1 MKRLPLLLLA
11 VLALSAAAAPPRIGR
26 LFMSPSERAG
36 LDRLRDAGGRIE
48 PPPAPAPAPAPEAG
62 AAPLPPPPPPPMV
75 VTGIV
80 QRSDGRSTV
89 WINNTPQND
98 QQVGAANGA
107 PAVTV
112 MLPSGQRATLKA
124 GQAVDV
130 ATGVVGDVRSQ

>member
-1 MKRLPLLLLA
+1 MKTWPTLLIA
-11 VLALSAAAAPPRIGR
+11 ALALPAAAEPPRIGR
-26 LFMSPSERAG
+26 LFMTPSERAD
-36 LDRLRDAGGRIE
+36 LNRLRDAGGRIE
-48 PPPAPAPAPAPEAG
+48 PAPAAPQAPVAG
-62 AAPLPPPPPPPMV
+62 TEPLPPAPPPPMV

-89 WINNTPQND
+89 WINNTAQDD
-98 QQVGAANGA
+98 QQVGTANGA

-130 ATGVVGDVRSQ
+130 ATGTVGDVRAQ

>member
-1 MKRLPLLLLA
+1 MKRWLLLLLA
-11 VLALSAAAAPPRIGR
+11 VLALRAGAEPPHMGR

-48 PPPAPAPAPAPEAG
+48 PPPAPPPPPAAG
-62 AAPLPPPPPPPMV
+62 TEPLPPAPPPPMV

-80 QRSDGRSTV
+80 QRSDGKSTV
-89 WINNTPQND
+89 WINNTPQDD

-130 ATGVVGDVRSQ
+130 ATGVVGDVRAQ

>member
-1 MKRLPLLLLA
+1 MKRLTMLLLA
-11 VLALSAAAAPPRIGR
+11 ALSLSAAAEPPRIGR
-26 LFMSPSERAG
+26 LFMTPSERAG

-48 PPPAPAPAPAPEAG
+48 PPPAPAPPAEAG
-62 AAPLPPPPPPPMV
+62 TAPLPPPPPPPMV

-80 QRSDGRSTV
+80 QRSDGKSTV
-89 WINNTPQND
+89 WINNTPQDD

-130 ATGVVGDVRSQ
+130 ATGVVGDVRAQ